1 MNEQS
6 LPQNFEGF
14 STAELLKMWAAIPIP
29 AKWDPQ
35 DPPPGKV
42 LAMRRIL
49 EKFKLTPNDWG
60 DGEEL
65 KADIAQS
72 KKLLAPYGID
82 PAPWADQEGNRQP
95 ELEAAWHKKL
105 EQGGASQEDETA
117 ST

>member
-1 MNEQS
+1 MNEQG

-14 STAELLKMWAAIPIP
+14 STAELLKMWAEIPTL
-29 AKWDPQ
+29 KEEPQ
-35 DPPPGKV
+35 DPPGKV

-49 EKFKLTPNDWG
+49 EEYKLAPNDWSR
-60 DGEEL
+60 DKEQL

-95 ELEAAWHKKL
+95 ELEAAWHKRLLQKR
-105 EQGGASQEDETA
+105 
-117 ST
+117 